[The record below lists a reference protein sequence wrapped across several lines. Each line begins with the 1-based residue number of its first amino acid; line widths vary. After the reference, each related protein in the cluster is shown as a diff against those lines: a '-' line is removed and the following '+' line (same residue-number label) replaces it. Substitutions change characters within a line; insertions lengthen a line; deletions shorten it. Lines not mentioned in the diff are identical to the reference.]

1 VSNHELA
8 FDNAFEAVLDAISDG
23 VYVTDDQRRIVYWNK
38 SAERITGYAA
48 DEVLG
53 SHCHDN
59 VLVHQDLDGRQLCVA
74 VCPLA
79 RTIETGEPNT
89 FSEVM
94 LKRKDGR
101 RLSVYVKTARLQ
113 AGGRN
118 YGVEI
123 FGELDAVA
131 GRDLV
136 ERIQQLSDASVTDVL
151 TGQFNRRYVDV
162 AMAQHFSLYQRLGQ
176 RFGVTLIDVDNL
188 KEINDEFGHSAG
200 DTAIR
205 FVAGILADNA
215 RKMDIVTRYGGD
227 EFVVINAS
235 HSEEDLRVQGERM
248 VTLVRGSRL
257 TLPLQGCDVVLTVSA
272 GGTLVQAID
281 IDEHSMLERADSAM
295 YAAKRNGG
303 DRYVLIA

>member
-1 VSNHELA
+1 MSNHGLA

-38 SAERITGYAA
+38 SAELITGYAA

-74 VCPLA
+74 ICPLA

-113 AGGRN
+113 AGGRS

-123 FGELDAVA
+123 FGELDALA

-162 AMAQHFSLYQRLGQ
+162 ALAQHFSLYQRLGQ
-176 RFGVTLIDVDNL
+176 RFGVTIIDLDNL
-188 KEINDEFGHSAG
+188 KQVNDEFGHAAG
-200 DTAIR
+200 DAAIR

-215 RKMDIVTRYGGD
+215 RKMDIVD
-227 EFVVINAS
+227 S
-235 HSEEDLRVQGERM
+235 LRRRR
-248 VTLVRGSRL
+248 VRGDQRLPQRGRPARAGRAHGGPGARL
-257 TLPLQGCDVVLTVSA
+257 TADPAAA
-272 GGTLVQAID
+272 GLRRGAHRVGGRHAG
-281 IDEHSMLERADSAM
+281 A
-295 YAAKRNGG
+295 G
-303 DRYVLIA
+303 DRHR